1 MIKRLFACLILLTAV
16 GCAVNPVTGKRELS
30 LVSTGQEIAIGEQQY
45 SPSQQMQG
53 GAYVIDPQLQAY
65 VSEVGQ
71 KLAAASDRELP
82 YEFVVLNNSVP
93 NAWALPGGKIAVN
106 RGLLLEM
113 NSEAELAAVLGH
125 EVVHAAA
132 RHGARSVS
140 RGMLAQ
146 GAMVATAIAA
156 QDSQYANVLLG
167 GAQLAAGLIHQKYGR
182 DAERESDFYGMQY
195 MSKAGYDPQGAVALQ
210 ETFVR
215 LSEGR
220 SSNWLD
226 GLFASHPPSVERLD
240 KNRETARELPE
251 GGVIG
256 VDRYK
261 AATRTLRARAPAYE
275 AYDEGQK
282 ALRDKKYDQA
292 LRLAEQA
299 ISKVPKEAHFYALKA
314 DALNAK
320 NRDRQA
326 INSYSQA
333 INRNNE
339 FFYYPLQRGLLRK
352 ELGNAQGA
360 KKDLETSVAL
370 LPTATAQEALGVIA
384 EQSGDRQL
392 AKQHYSAAAGSQS
405 AIGQRA
411 GRSLLR
417 LDLPDNPGKY
427 VQTAVVLDE
436 RGRAWGLLR
445 NRTGVD
451 MTGIAIEVLMQEDN
465 GNIKRNRRALRGTL
479 ANGKDERISLGISN
493 VPVERIKVNVTAA
506 RIAG

>member
-1 MIKRLFACLILLTAV
+1 MNRLFVCLLLVFTV
-16 GCAVNPVTGKRELS
+16 GCSVNPVTGKRELS
-30 LVSTGQEIAIGEQQY
+30 LVSEGQEIAIGSQQY

-53 GAYVIDPQLQAY
+53 GPYVVDPDLQAY

-71 KLAAASDRELP
+71 KLAASSDRELP

-132 RHGARSVS
+132 RHGARSVT

-146 GAMVATAIAA
+146 GAMVATSIAA
-156 QDSQYANVLLG
+156 QDSEYANVLLG

-182 DAERESDFYGMQY
+182 DAERESDYYGMQY
-195 MSKAGYDPQGAVALQ
+195 MSRAGYDPQGAVALQ

-220 SSNWLD
+220 QSNWLD
-226 GLFASHPPSVERLD
+226 GLFASHPPSLERLEA
-240 KNRETARELPE
+240 NRETAAALPE
-251 GGVIG
+251 GGVLG
-256 VDRYK
+256 VDSYK
-261 AATRTLRARAPAYE
+261 AATRSLRARAPAYE
-275 AYDEGQK
+275 AYDNGQK
-282 ALRDKKYDQA
+282 ALREKNFDEA

-299 ISKVPKEAHFYALKA
+299 ISKVPKEGHFYALKA
-314 DALNAK
+314 DALSGK
-320 NRDRQA
+320 NRNRQA

-333 INRNNE
+333 ITRNDE
-339 FFYYPLQRGLLRK
+339 FFYYPLMRGLLRK

-360 KKDLETSVAL
+360 RQDLEASVAL
-370 LPTATAQEALGVIA
+370 LPTATAQEALGAIA
-384 EQSGDRQL
+384 EGTGNFAL
-392 AKQHYSAAAGSQS
+392 AKQHYSEAAASRSPVGEK
-405 AIGQRA
+405 A

-427 VQTAVVLDE
+427 VQTAIALDE
-436 RGRAWGLLR
+436 QGRAWALLR

-451 MTGIAIEVLMQEDN
+451 MTGIALEVLMQDET
-465 GNIKRNRRALRGTL
+465 GKVTRSRRALRGTL
-479 ANGKDERISLGISN
+479 TSGKDERVSLGISN
-493 VPVERIKVNVTAA
+493 VPAERIRVNVTSA
-506 RIAG
+506 RVAG